1 MVKKELMALPELLAT
16 PSMMKAAAADTPVIE
31 EHKYWWNNEKWYETT
46 YRQPLYVRSA
56 VQNGIL
62 KVAYFSVETMRLGGR
77 KPIFE
82 LYVNKARDQFLTYC
96 LTDGK
101 WHTAKLDRLEWPSF
115 VRYRSQV
122 RVSAADQ
129 KRVRDYFGDTGSV
142 YEVILRFQE
151 SVRLKQLLARQKR
164 ETDPWDEEMKQ
175 VPPLPKD
182 WAAWVDKVGI
192 PDQFMYYQ
200 YVRGGAKT
208 GYCSYCKREVPI
220 HKPHYNKVGCC
231 PRCRHKVTYKS
242 VGKVGFLM
250 TRNRYVYLFQK
261 AACGFVMR
269 EFIAWR
275 RQCKGEYKFPKT
287 NCHEFRR
294 SFFSED
300 GRQISSYEWGI
311 YKQREAR
318 WIKCSLFC
326 PGYYYNPQV
335 GRIYGKTMPQ
345 LVRGG
350 LARTGLKEYL
360 SYQKT
365 VDPELYLAVYNQ
377 LPRIEQLAK
386 AGLTGMVRECLGN
399 WRKYSGI
406 FENSASGSL
415 KKALG
420 LNGPEFKRLRSCNG
434 TLKFLHWLQF
444 ENVTKKAIPDKVIG
458 WMCRQNVMPEDL
470 QFILGRMNVVQI
482 CNYMRRQMF
491 IYHMNAREMLTT
503 WKDYLNMAAGFH
515 YNVSDEIV
523 YRTAKLKKRHDELV
537 KRSSD
542 KNIAV
547 RAGELLT
554 KFPHIDD
561 ICQSLAA
568 KYGYAGEKYT
578 ILAPTCVMDILVEGD
593 ALHHCIASS
602 DRYLERMEKHES
614 YLLFL
619 RKTNDPGKAYY
630 TMEVEPNGTV
640 RQIRTEYDRQ
650 KSDIAA
656 ARKFLREWQAVI
668 AKRLTQNDRRDAEK
682 SRVLREEEFTQM
694 RNDQIKIR
702 NGDLAGRLLV
712 DVLTADLL
720 ETAA

>member
-1 MVKKELMALPELLAT
+1 MVKKDLLALPELRAT
-16 PSMMKAAAADTPVIE
+16 PSMMKAAAADTPTVE
-31 EHKYWWNNEKWYETT
+31 EHKNWWNNEKWYETK

-62 KVAYFSVETMRLGGR
+62 KVAYFSVEALRLGGR
-77 KPIFE
+77 KPIYE

-96 LTDGK
+96 HTDGK
-101 WHTAKLDRLEWPSF
+101 WHTAKLDRLEWPAF
-115 VRYRSQV
+115 VRYRSDV

-129 KRVRDYFGDTGSV
+129 KRVRDYFGGKGSV

-151 SVRLKQLLARQKR
+151 SVRLKELLARHKR
-164 ETDPWDEEMKQ
+164 ETDPWDEEMKL

-182 WAAWVDKVGI
+182 WARWVDKVGI
-192 PDQFMYYQ
+192 PEQFMYYR
-200 YVRGGAKT
+200 YARGGANI
-208 GYCSYCKREVPI
+208 GYCSYCEREVPI
-220 HKPHYNKVGCC
+220 HKPRYNKVGCC

-242 VGKVGFLM
+242 VGRVGFLM
-250 TRNRYVYLFQK
+250 TKDYYAYLMQK
-261 AACGFVMR
+261 TQCGFVMR
-269 EFIAWR
+269 EFRVWR
-275 RQCKGEYKFPKT
+275 RQCEGEYKSPKT
-287 NCHEFRR
+287 NFHEIRR
-294 SFFSED
+294 AFFSAD
-300 GRQISSYEWGI
+300 GKQISAYCWGV
-311 YKQREAR
+311 YKQREQR
-318 WIKCSLFC
+318 WINCGIFN

-345 LVRGG
+345 LVRNG

-386 AGLTGMVRECLGN
+386 AGLTGMVLECLGN
-399 WRKYSGI
+399 WHKYSDI
-406 FENSASGSL
+406 FKHSAPGSL

-420 LNGPEFKRLRSCNG
+420 LNGPEFKRLRACNG

-444 ENVTKKAIPDKVIG
+444 ENVIGRAIPDKVIG

-470 QFILGRMNVVQI
+470 QFIIGRMNVVQI

-515 YNVSDEIV
+515 YNVYDEIV

-568 KYGYAGEKYT
+568 KYSYAGEKYT

-593 ALHHCIASS
+593 TLHHCIASS
-602 DRYLERMEKHES
+602 DRYLERMEQHES

-640 RQIRTEYDRQ
+640 RQIRTDYDRQ

-668 AKRLTQNDRRDAEK
+668 AKRLTENDRRDAEK